1 MIYGPDLEA
10 YIYLTVKSEQWWCP
24 SIFLEVTFYFDC
36 YCPFGSRSRSMPAE
50 FQRLSDALR
59 VIMTRRPVE
68 VQLGVLDDFT
78 GIVHRKKDETG
89 G

>member
-1 MIYGPDLEA
+1 
-10 YIYLTVKSEQWWCP
+10 
-24 SIFLEVTFYFDC
+24 
-36 YCPFGSRSRSMPAE
+36 MPAE

-89 G
+89 GELLERVKIAARAFDDEFRKNGDYERGKKQN